1 MFEIMGWNY
10 NIPHKAGEHTDL
22 SPDSADNLMGDNLI
36 MKNSKVIDAY
46 CHLVKNQL
54 KFEYPGLK

>member
-1 MFEIMGWNY
+1 MGWNY

-54 KFEYPGLK
+54 KFEYHGLK